1 MEKSLEISCSQK
13 PSMVLKLISIWFDI
27 ISLFVS
33 TMVIFKFIIFPKHW
47 CNPINE
53 IYHILHGF
61 KARGSSKWIQIT
73 LVDTNLW
80 KTEKVVTLSTQQK
93 ILLLDIFNMGRWI
106 LPKKKKKHGKMEMPR
121 GVHDH
126 WPGLGWAKAHEKITH
141 FSFGRNVQL
150 GFRLWA

>member
-80 KTEKVVTLSTQQK
+80 KTEKVVTLSTQQI

-106 LPKKKKKHGKMEMPR
+106 LPKKKKKTWEDGDAE
-121 GVHDH
+121 GCS
-126 WPGLGWAKAHEKITH
+126 WPLTRVGLGQSSWKNYSFLFWA
-141 FSFGRNVQL
+141 
-150 GFRLWA
+150 